1 MPDNQSVS
9 VRNECVRMASM
20 ETFFSHADAQFDAV
34 CEPTMCD
41 AAPSIA
47 TEDFLRHCDKV
58 HCCCVRS
65 QSISMMQVVDFID
78 CFGTMY
84 TPIKHDV
91 GGNVTKVRSAYQV
104 APEECAT
111 LDALLARDW
120 AVHQPIDGT
129 LPYSAEGFLW
139 LTR

>member
-1 MPDNQSVS
+1 MRADDVRCGAVDCDRGFLEALRQGVLLPYLLAVHSV
-9 VRNECVRMASM
+9 
-20 ETFFSHADAQFDAV
+20 
-34 CEPTMCD
+34 
-41 AAPSIA
+41 
-47 TEDFLRHCDKV
+47 L
-58 HCCCVRS
+58 
-65 QSISMMQVVDFID
+65 QVVDFID

-84 TPIKHDV
+84 APVKHDV
-91 GGNVTKVRSAYQV
+91 GGNVSKVRSAHQT

-120 AVHQPIDGT
+120 AVHQPIDGA